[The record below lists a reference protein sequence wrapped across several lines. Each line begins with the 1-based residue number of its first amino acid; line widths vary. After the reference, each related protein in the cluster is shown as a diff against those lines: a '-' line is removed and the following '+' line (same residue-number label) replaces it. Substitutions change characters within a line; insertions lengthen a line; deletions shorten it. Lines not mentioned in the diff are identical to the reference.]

1 MAGTHAKEIALCTSC
16 GTALSGNYCSD
27 CGAPAED
34 MPSEGW
40 SGVAGQLIA
49 KPQRDGILAV
59 AFSFLRRPVSTILR
73 LTDDPTYRSHW
84 RFLSACLG
92 AQLTLAYV
100 ILPRLYALL
109 FNVPDKAD
117 NGAVIANEVVQ
128 YVGMAILT
136 PVQYYLCRTLGS
148 IRRTPMSYV
157 KLCVLSVSFCTLVAS
172 VLSLIIFA
180 VGLAIV
186 KGSTPIDMGTAW
198 TTLTTAALVVILAF
212 VTESH
217 RKFWGMRWWVALSAT
232 LMIAALSWSV
242 VYPGLA
248 TLAERSGLSAT
259 LGRLLG

>member
-1 MAGTHAKEIALCTSC
+1 MAGTDAKEIALCTSC
-16 GTALSGNYCSD
+16 GTTVSGNYCSG

-34 MPSEGW
+34 TPSEGW
-40 SGVAGQLIA
+40 SGVAGQFLT
-49 KPQRDGILAV
+49 KPQRDGVLAV

-73 LTDDPTYRSHW
+73 LTDDPSYRSHW
-84 RFLSACLG
+84 RFLSVCLG

-109 FNVPDKAD
+109 FNLPDKAD
-117 NGAVIANEVVQ
+117 NGAVITNEVVQ

-136 PVQYYLCRTLGS
+136 PVQYYLCRALGS

-157 KLCVLSVSFCTLVAS
+157 KLCVLSVSFCTLVAIL
-172 VLSLIIFA
+172 LSLIIFA
-180 VGLAIV
+180 IGLVAV
-186 KGSTPIDMGTAW
+186 KGGVPMDMQTAW
-198 TTLTTAALVVILAF
+198 TTLTTAAMVVILAF

-217 RKFWGMRWWVALSAT
+217 RKFWGMRWWVALAAT
-232 LMIAALSWSV
+232 LMIAVLSWSV

-248 TLAERSGLSAT
+248 TLAEKSGIPAT